1 MKFIQLLAVILGVST
16 VTSVC
21 HAQFRNTKWG
31 DGHEAVFHAEQLTE
45 SDIHYDDITETV
57 TTLRSLD
64 VAKRKVRAGYYF
76 LDGKLCEGSYRMRMD
91 DLTLNDR
98 LNEGLEEYTHF
109 FSLLEMKY
117 GTVDTVETSD
127 ALRAL
132 LETAEK
138 LDDLD
143 EVEGDFKRL
152 LIDEF
157 HVSPRNYRGWGY
169 VICDVMTST
178 WKLGGTTINLRLTLG
193 RHDKPKSI
201 EAIEQASVSIY
212 INYSDTENWQRGVEW
227 RREQAEAEQKR
238 KTEQEK
244 KDLLKGL

>member
-1 MKFIQLLAVILGVST
+1 MNKTYVLAFFLGFIAESYA
-16 VTSVC
+16 C
-21 HAQFRNTKWG
+21 YAQFRNTKWG
-31 DGHEAVFHAEQLTE
+31 DGHEAVFNAEQLTE
-45 SDIHYDDITETV
+45 SDIHYDDITQTV

-64 VAKRKVRAGYYF
+64 VAQRKVRAGYYF
-76 LDGKLCEGSYRMRMD
+76 LDGKLCAGAYRMGMD

-117 GTVDTVETSD
+117 GTVDTVETPY

-143 EVEGDFKRL
+143 EFEGDFKRL

-157 HVSPRNYRGWGY
+157 HVSPRNFRGGGY

-178 WKLGGTTINLRLTLG
+178 WKLGGTTINLRLTLSHHG
-193 RHDKPKSI
+193 KPKSI
-201 EAIEQASVSIY
+201 EDIEQAGVSIY
-212 INYSDTENWQRGVEW
+212 MNYSDTENWQRGVEW
-227 RREQAEAEQKR
+227 RREQVEAEQKR
-238 KTEQEK
+238 KAEQEK
-244 KDLLKGL
+244 RDLLRGL